1 MVVVEVTGYE
11 VRLMLMDVVVNVL
24 VFHTVEGVVVVFV
37 VVTDLVFVIV

>member
-24 VFHTVEGVVVVFV
+24 LFHTVECVVVVFV
-37 VVTDLVFVIV
+37 VVTDLLFVIV